1 VKQHYRAAAA
11 AVLLALAGCNLGSG
25 QAGGSPPAIAAE
37 ELRSAVSDARAQ
49 RFYEA
54 RGWQAA
60 WSEQQGEALKAA
72 IGEARRH
79 GLDARRYLRE
89 VNEAQSPAAR
99 EAALT
104 TAALAYADALAR
116 GQTDPKQLNEIYELP
131 RPEVDVAAGLAG
143 AVEAGNVREWL
154 EGLAPQDAEYRALS
168 EAYQRYSAEAAANEQ
183 GPALDLGESIKVGD
197 RDPRMPAI
205 VASLRSH
212 GYLPETEPVREGQA
226 QPKAEGQADAQLYT
240 RELAAAVRRV
250 QQDYGLQPD
259 GVIGGATLDILNT
272 TSRDLA
278 RQLAV
283 NLERRRWLARNPTGT
298 RIDVNTAAA
307 FLEYWRDGR
316 LADRRIVVVGEP
328 GWETPPIASPIV
340 RLVANPPW
348 NVPESIEQD
357 ELLAKGPAYLA
368 ANNFTRNSSGRLVQ
382 APGPRSALGLVKFDM
397 QNDHAIYLHDT
408 PSKQGFTR
416 AERHVS
422 HGCIRVQDAVGFATL
437 LAEHDGK
444 RAEFERALA
453 RRNDKGEPREGAIQ
467 LSSEIPVRLLY
478 HTAFVD
484 HGGQLR
490 FRPDAYGWD
499 DRVAQALGLAPRQ
512 RPQLRRIQGD
522 IGP

>member
-1 VKQHYRAAAA
+1 MAA
-11 AVLLALAGCNLGSG
+11 LLALAGCDMGSG
-25 QAGGSPPAIAAE
+25 QSGGSSAPPTIAAE
-37 ELRSAVSDARAQ
+37 ELRSAVTDARA
-49 RFYEA
+49 RAFYEA
-54 RGWQAA
+54 RNWQAA
-60 WSEQQGEALKAA
+60 WGEAQAEALTAA

-79 GLDARRYLRE
+79 GLDPRRYLRP
-89 VNEAQSPAAR
+89 VDAARSPAAR

-104 TAALAYADALAR
+104 GAALAYADALAR
-116 GQTDPKQLNEIYELP
+116 GQADPKRLHEIYELP
-131 RPEVDVAAGLAG
+131 RPEVDVAAGLAA
-143 AVEAGNVREWL
+143 AVQAGNVPEWL
-154 EGLAPQDAEYRALS
+154 AGLAPQDAEYRALS
-168 EAYQRYSAEAAANEQ
+168 EAYMRYSREAAGQQA
-183 GPALDLGESIKVGD
+183 PALSGGDSIHVGD

-212 GYLPETEPVREGQA
+212 GYLPETQPAQAGGGQ
-226 QPKAEGQADAQLYT
+226 QQGQADGQLYT
-240 RELAAAVRRV
+240 QELAAAVRRV

-259 GVIGGATLDILNT
+259 GVIGGGTLDILNT
-272 TSRDLA
+272 TARDLA

-283 NLERRRWLARNPTGT
+283 NLERRRWLTRNPTGT

-316 LADRRIVVVGEP
+316 LADRRIVVVGQP
-328 GWETPPIASPIV
+328 GWETPPLASPIV

-368 ANNFTRNSSGRLVQ
+368 ENNFSRNSSGRLVQ

-397 QNDHAIYLHDT
+397 QNRHAIYLHDT

-416 AERHVS
+416 AERHMS
-422 HGCIRVQDAVGFATL
+422 HGCIRVHDAVGFATM

-453 RRNDKGEPREGAIQ
+453 RRNDEGEPREGAIQ
-467 LSSEIPVRLLY
+467 LSNQIPVRLLY

-484 HGGQLR
+484 NGGQLR
-490 FRPDAYGWD
+490 FRPDPYGWD
-499 DRVAQALGLAPRQ
+499 ERVAEALGLAPRQ
-512 RPQLRRIQGD
+512 RPQLRRIRGD
-522 IGP
+522 VGP

>member
-1 VKQHYRAAAA
+1 VRVNQHYRAAAA
-11 AVLLALAGCNLGSG
+11 AALLALAGCNMDSG
-25 QAGGSPPAIAAE
+25 QSGGTPPAVAAE
-37 ELRSAVSDARAQ
+37 ELRGAVSDERAR

-60 WSEQQGEALKAA
+60 WSEEQGETLKAA
-72 IGEARRH
+72 IAEARRH
-79 GLDARRYLRE
+79 GLDARRYLRD
-89 VNEAQSPAAR
+89 VNAAQSPAAL

-104 TAALAYADALAR
+104 AAALTYADALAR
-116 GQTDPKQLNEIYELP
+116 GQTDPKRLHEVYELP

-168 EAYQRYSAEAAANEQ
+168 EAYQRYSAEALANEQ
-183 GPALDLGESIKVGD
+183 TPALTGGDSIHVGD

-212 GYLPETEPVREGQA
+212 GYLPETQQGPGGGQVYSREM
-226 QPKAEGQADAQLYT
+226 E
-240 RELAAAVRRV
+240 AAVRRV

-259 GVIGGATLDILNT
+259 GVIGGGTLDILNT
-272 TSRDLA
+272 TARDLA

-283 NLERRRWLARNPTGT
+283 NLERRRWLARTPAGT

-307 FLEYWRDGR
+307 FLDYWRDGR
-316 LADRRIVVVGEP
+316 HADRRIVMVGQP
-328 GWETPPIASPIV
+328 DWETPAIASPIV

-348 NVPESIEQD
+348 TVPESIEQD

-368 ANNFTRNSSGRLVQ
+368 ANNFSRNSNGRLVQ
-382 APGPRSALGLVKFDM
+382 APGPQSALGLVKFDM
-397 QNDHAIYLHDT
+397 SNRHAIYLHDT
-408 PSKQGFTR
+408 PAKHGFGR
-416 AERHVS
+416 AERHMS
-422 HGCIRVQDAVGFATL
+422 HGCIRVQDAVGFATM
-437 LAEHDGK
+437 LADHDGK

-453 RRNDKGEPREGAIQ
+453 RRNDEGEPREGAIQ
-467 LSSEIPVRLLY
+467 LANQIPVRLLY

-484 HGGQLR
+484 GDGQLR

-512 RPQLRRIQGD
+512 RPQLRRVHGD
-522 IGP
+522 VGP